1 MIVKRCNDLERQAK
15 TEMRDKILTCILEE
29 DWRRELYTSSY
40 ELNQRNAVACFRLGM
55 WKMRGLR
62 KGAERGRCPLCE
74 EEKNESHILLKCK
87 EMKGRTVTILQQEM
101 SRNKKCVQ
109 KTNQ

>member
-1 MIVKRCNDLERQAK
+1 
-15 TEMRDKILTCILEE
+15 
-29 DWRRELYTSSY
+29 
-40 ELNQRNAVACFRLGM
+40 
-55 WKMRGLR
+55 MRGLR